1 MAIYKNISSSQTGE
15 TLVAKDITKNIAISK
30 ITITNHDLTDE
41 CRIKLYLDDG
51 GGVDANNPYVLAR
64 TIIPPLV
71 TLVLDDNVSFNRKE
85 RSLKIDTSSSADLT
99 IIIK

>member
-1 MAIYKNISSSQTGE
+1 MAIYKNISSAQTGE
-15 TLVAKDITKNIAISK
+15 TLIAKDTTKSIGISK

-51 GGVDANNPYVLAR
+51 GGDDANNPYVLAR

-71 TLVLDDNVSFNRKE
+71 TLVLNDNVGFNRKE
-85 RSLKIDTSSSADLT
+85 RSLKIDTSSTADLT
-99 IIIK
+99 IIIQ